1 MFRVIS
7 LQITVAKTREIIYY
21 IRIVVA
27 DDLIRTTRSKHLQF
41 ISLHFEALAHL
52 FEVESQACEDNDD
65 QNFLT
70 SDDEFAA
77 RYNQ

>member
-27 DDLIRTTRSKHLQF
+27 DDLIRTTRSKHL
-41 ISLHFEALAHL
+41 SLHFEALAHL